1 MSAIGSRLRKD
12 WLELLWGLFAAANG
26 VVMLLVPRYQ
36 TVPFH
41 FVWVSL
47 TIVYGLR
54 VWRFRT
60 TVWVL
65 LAVTLTTGAA
75 MTLVVISRHQKLD
88 EAAEVPLMA
97 AMFLAMMWHVGRR
110 QDAIEEVRRLAES
123 EHRLLEREREF
134 VRDASHEL
142 RTPITVARGHAEL
155 IRASGSNE
163 GVARDAEV
171 VIDELGRMARLSE
184 RLLILA
190 ASEHPGFLHRTL
202 LSLGPLIVG
211 TVNRWSATAS
221 RRWGVEIDGDGRFPA
236 DEERLSI
243 ALDALVE
250 NALRYTGTGDEITFR
265 GGADTGRAVIEVSDT
280 GAGIP
285 PHDLDRIFDRFT
297 RVHRDRDRARG
308 GTGLGLAIVK
318 AIIDAHGGII
328 EATSAPGVGT
338 TFRIMLP
345 GFTPA
350 PGPVPALT

>member
-1 MSAIGSRLRKD
+1 MSDIVSTLRRY
-12 WLELLWGLFAAANG
+12 WVELLWGAFAAANV
-26 VVMLLVPRYQ
+26 VVMLLIPRFE
-36 TVPFH
+36 TIPFH

-47 TIVYGLR
+47 TIVYGFRL
-54 VWRFRT
+54 WRFRT
-60 TVWVL
+60 TVAVL
-65 LAVTLTTGAA
+65 VAITLSTGVA
-75 MTLVVISRHQKLD
+75 MTFVVIGLHEKLD

-97 AMFLAMMWHVGRR
+97 SMFLAVMWHARRR
-110 QDAIEEVRRLAES
+110 QTAMEEVRRLAES

-155 IRASGSNE
+155 IRAGATDAN
-163 GVARDAEV
+163 VAKDAEV
-171 VIDELGRMARLSE
+171 VLDELGRLGRLSE

-190 ASEHPGFLHRTL
+190 ASEHPGFLHRIPL
-202 LSLGPLIVG
+202 PLEPLIVS

-221 RRWGVEIDGDGRFPA
+221 RRWGVEVDGDGRFLA

-250 NALRYTGTGDEITFR
+250 NAVRYTSPGDAITLR
-265 GGADTGRAVIEVSDT
+265 GSGQWGRALIEISDS

-285 PHDLDRIFDRFT
+285 PEELDRIFDQFA
-297 RVHRDRDRARG
+297 RVHRERDRARG

-318 AIIDAHGGII
+318 AIIDAHGGTI
-328 EATSAPGVGT
+328 EATSTLGSGT
-338 TFRIMLP
+338 TFRILLP

-350 PGPVPALT
+350 PGPVPALG